1 MLSKKQIVE
10 VREHLEKAQNPA
22 FLYDNDA
29 DGFCSFLL
37 LRRWLGRGT
46 GMAIRSYP
54 DLDVSYVKRIEQAGA
69 DYVFV
74 LDKPV
79 ISDTFI
85 EGIHNLGL
93 PFVWIDH
100 HDMPLPKMYENMHV
114 YNPARNKG
122 KQKSGEPV
130 TYLCYAITQRKEDLW
145 LAVAGCVADH
155 YLPKFAKE
163 FGKQNPELWGNVKEP
178 FDAYFR
184 TEIGKIAQAFNFGVK
199 DKALNIESMQEY
211 VFSCRNADD
220 VLAENDKNSGFR
232 DHVLNLKHKFDK
244 LVEEAQRC
252 VVGNVLFFSYGGE
265 VSMSS
270 EVSNAL
276 SYYNPKKYIA
286 VVFRK
291 GGVANIS
298 LRGEGVK
305 SILEKI
311 LPQIEHATGGGHENA
326 VGARVPI
333 GEVDKFKE
341 LLFEE
346 INKD

>member
-1 MLSKKQIVE
+1 MLTNKQIIDIK
-10 VREHLEKAQNPA
+10 EHLGKAQNPV

-29 DGFCSFLL
+29 DGLCSFLI
-37 LRRWLGRGT
+37 LRRWLGRGE
-46 GMAIRSYP
+46 GIAIRSYP
-54 DLDVSYVKRIEQAGA
+54 DLDESYVKKIVEARA

-79 ISDTFI
+79 ISDAFI
-85 EGIHNLGL
+85 KGIHEIGL

-100 HDMPLPKMYENMHV
+100 HSMPLPKMYENMHIF
-114 YNPARNKG
+114 NPMLNKG

-130 TYLCYAITQRKEDLW
+130 TYLCYEITKRKEDLW
-145 LAVAGCVADH
+145 LAVIGCVSDH
-155 YLPKFAKE
+155 YLPKFAQD
-163 FGKQNPELWGNVKEP
+163 FGKQSPELWGQVKEP

-199 DKALNIESMQEY
+199 DRALNIESMQEFL
-211 VFSCRNADD
+211 VGCRGPSE
-220 VLAENDKNSGFR
+220 VLEENDKNVGFR
-232 DHVLNLKHKFDK
+232 EHVLNLKKKFDH
-244 LVEEAQRC
+244 LVSEAEHC
-252 VVGNVLFFSYGGE
+252 VTGNILFFSYGGE

-276 SYYNPKKYIA
+276 SYYHKGKYIA

-298 LRGEGVK
+298 LRGNNVK
-305 SILEKI
+305 AILEKI
-311 LPQIEHATGGGHENA
+311 LPQINNGLGGGHENA
-326 VGARVPI
+326 VGSRIPI
-333 GEVDKFKE
+333 TEVDKFKE

-346 INKD
+346 VNKL